1 MAGNDAQV
9 QFQQNGGTRKWRYQ
23 GVAFDGHTKQ
33 KGTVEAQTRDQAI
46 ERIKKL
52 GLYPTDLTDTTAGT
66 GLNAEINIKALE
78 KYPSKKDFAVMARQ
92 LATMVAAGV
101 SLIRALNIVTEQIE
115 NQKLRKALQ
124 ACVVQVE
131 GGSSFSEAMAADPDS
146 LFPPIMVNMIRA
158 GETGGFLDK
167 SLLTVADS
175 FEADV
180 KLQGQIKGALAYP
193 IVVLCI
199 ALVIVAVMLLTI
211 VPMFASMYSSMGAE
225 LPAITQIMVNM
236 GKAAPVAIPII
247 LVGVIAFAVFWKR
260 NRNKDIIRTWWDPFT
275 LKAPVFGKLDTNVA
289 LARFCNNFASMLSS
303 GVPIL
308 QALDIVGSTS
318 GNYVIDEASKRV
330 SRLVERGYR
339 LADSMSSEK
348 IFPNMM
354 VQMVAIGEDSGA
366 IDQMLASAGK
376 AYDEEAQSMAKQLT
390 SLLEPLMILLLGVVV
405 GFIIL
410 GLYMPMFGMFDA
422 INGQA

>member
-376 AYDEEAQSMAKQLT
+376 AYDEETQSMAKQLT

>member
-1 MAGNDAQV
+1 M
-9 QFQQNGGTRKWRYQ
+9 
-23 GVAFDGHTKQ
+23 
-33 KGTVEAQTRDQAI
+33 
-46 ERIKKL
+46 KKL
-52 GLYPTDLTDTTAGT
+52 ARLTALLLTGALLLVLTACGAET
-66 GLNAEINIKALE
+66 EQQAKQRLLDEINSYRASIHLNSLE
-78 KYPSKKDFAVMARQ
+78 EVKQLSEAEQVWAEQFRAANTTVLLSSETGATYKKWESMTADWV
-92 LATMVAAGV
+92 
-101 SLIRALNIVTEQIE
+101 
-115 NQKLRKALQ
+115 
-124 ACVVQVE
+124 
-131 GGSSFSEAMAADPDS
+131 SEAMAADPDS

-366 IDQMLASAGK
+366 IDKMLSSAGR

-390 SLLEPLMILLLGVVV
+390 SLLEPLMILFLGVVV
-405 GFIIL
+405 GFMVVA
-410 GLYMPMFGMFDA
+410 LYMPMFSMFDA

>member
-289 LARFCNNFASMLSS
+289 LSRFCNNFASMLSS